1 MPLFVYLSFFTFYLL
16 IENRTIFVIL
26 SFEYINSLHTHLF
39 KCTIKVYHEHFLY
52 ILIYQLII
60 IIENKRNY
68 LSINKLSARIQ
79 LWPLLLQLKIQN
91 IIRERMIHSCF
102 SINMHNLVNHLV
114 DGNVDT

>member
-1 MPLFVYLSFFTFYLL
+1 M
-16 IENRTIFVIL
+16 
-26 SFEYINSLHTHLF
+26 
-39 KCTIKVYHEHFLY
+39 YHEHFLY

>member
-1 MPLFVYLSFFTFYLL
+1 M
-16 IENRTIFVIL
+16 
-26 SFEYINSLHTHLF
+26 
-39 KCTIKVYHEHFLY
+39 YHEHFLY

-68 LSINKLSARIQ
+68 LSINKLSTRIQ
-79 LWPLLLQLKIQN
+79 LWPLLLELKIQN

-102 SINMHNLVNHLV
+102 STNMHNLVNHQV